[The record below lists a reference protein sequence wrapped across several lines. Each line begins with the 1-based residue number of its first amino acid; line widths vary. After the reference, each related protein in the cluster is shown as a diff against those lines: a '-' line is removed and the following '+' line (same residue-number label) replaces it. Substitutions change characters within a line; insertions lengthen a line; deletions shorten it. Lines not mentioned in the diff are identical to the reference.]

1 MRRVAFVVYA
11 IMVVLSI
18 CPNSAMAMPVDQAVE
33 AIGDWLVAEQGP
45 DGSWPG
51 EANFTGS
58 IVAGLATAY
67 QVTGKAAYKTAAE
80 LGGNYIVNS
89 AGGNYFG
96 DEAYALASLAA
107 ITKNAAYARAAK
119 NFYDTLDTYAYI
131 RAFKAT
137 DCSNAVFYL
146 AQHTVAAQKVG
157 AADAGIWRDGLAQ
170 YLSRVGD
177 DEAYYPVMSL
187 GVATWALAQTGPM
200 DDTRIDPFG
209 LTGEDY
215 WTDVKLSDL
224 VDILSSHQVSSG
236 EYADSFY
243 HRFDHTPAGPGYED
257 SGYTEDTI
265 FALLG
270 LIAANKADLSLDLWA
285 DIIAGRNTL
294 ASRVGADGMLYE
306 HMWSGGALYYAY
318 GGEALQAFAAIPEP
332 ATLFLLG
339 AGILLLRRQRRQL
352 A

>member
-1 MRRVAFVVYA
+1 MKRVTFVVYA

-18 CPNSAMAMPVDQAVE
+18 CPNSGMGMPVGQAVE
-33 AIGDWLVAEQGP
+33 AIADWLVAEQLP
-45 DGSWPG
+45 DGTWPG
-51 EANFTGS
+51 EADFTGS
-58 IVAGLATAY
+58 IVAGLAVAY

-80 LGGNYIVNS
+80 LGGSYIINS

-96 DEAYALASLAA
+96 DEAYALTRLSE
-107 ITKNAAYARAAK
+107 ITKDASYARAARQ
-119 NFYDTLDTYAYI
+119 FYDTVDPYAYV
-131 RAFKAT
+131 RGFKAT
-137 DCSNAVFYL
+137 DRSNAVFYL
-146 AQHTVAAQKVG
+146 AQHTVAAHKVG
-157 AADAGIWRDGLAQ
+157 AADAGIWRDGLVQ
-170 YLSRVGD
+170 YLSRVD
-177 DEAYYPVMSL
+177 DDLAFYPVMSL

-236 EYADSFY
+236 DYADSFY
-243 HRFDHTPAGPGYED
+243 HRFDHTPAGAGYEAG
-257 SGYTEDTI
+257 GYTEDTV
-265 FALLG
+265 FGVLG

-285 DIIAGRNTL
+285 DIIAGRNAL
-294 ASRVGADGMLYE
+294 ASRVGSAGMLYE

-352 A
+352 G